1 MKGINIMS
9 KEQIELLYQIT
20 RIHLNQF
27 YLAMKDRW
35 DSSDYTQDNQY
46 TRELR
51 EAEEKYVSQ
60 YGELPTWQYHDDVVK
75 ANKEYKA
82 QLDAL
87 ETDVVR

>member
-35 DSSDYTQDNQY
+35 DSGDYAQDNQY

-82 QLDAL
+82 QLDTL
-87 ETDVVR
+87 TTDVVR